1 MHKNDCPLRPIV
13 EGIGSCTYNV
23 AKALK
28 DILRPIEGDKQFHI
42 KDSKDFTTK
51 LKEIILGADE
61 ILMSHD
67 VVSLFTNVPIPK
79 ALEITRSKLL
89 HDSTLADR
97 TNLEVDDIIE
107 LLSLVLNTTYFQYDG
122 VIYQQK
128 FGAAMGGPCSPVV
141 ANIVM
146 DFHFRKCQEIAP
158 PEIRL

>member
-1 MHKNDCPLRPIV
+1 MK
-13 EGIGSCTYNV
+13 SCGLTEY
-23 AKALK
+23 AI
-28 DILRPIEGDKQFHI
+28 D
-42 KDSKDFTTK
+42 
-51 LKEIILGADE
+51 
-61 ILMSHD
+61 
-67 VVSLFTNVPIPK
+67 
-79 ALEITRSKLL
+79 
-89 HDSTLADR
+89 
-97 TNLEVDDIIE
+97 EVDDIIE